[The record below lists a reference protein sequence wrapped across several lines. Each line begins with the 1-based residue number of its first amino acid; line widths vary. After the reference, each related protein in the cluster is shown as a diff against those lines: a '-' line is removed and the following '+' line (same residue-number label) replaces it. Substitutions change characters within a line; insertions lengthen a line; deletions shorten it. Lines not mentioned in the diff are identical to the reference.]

1 MYLVG
6 MQNKNRPVIPS
17 WFPDKTIR
25 EQVYTEYIKTVAKV
39 VEGEF
44 REICEQIGAKT
55 ELYLGIRQPPF
66 PLMGV

>member
-1 MYLVG
+1 MHKDKNKKMFNSVIYYL
-6 MQNKNRPVIPS
+6 I
-17 WFPDKTIR
+17 
-25 EQVYTEYIKTVAKV
+25 YYKTVAKV

>member
-1 MYLVG
+1 MYIAIVRVS
-6 MQNKNRPVIPS
+6 KVA
-17 WFPDKTIR
+17 
-25 EQVYTEYIKTVAKV
+25 YIKTVAKV